1 MPPPADPPAAEDLPA
16 VPEWRSPRQRWRD
29 AAATTLAFT
38 LPLHALGCVGSR
50 ALEGLVAIRPQAVTS
65 LTRPHPSLCPV
76 P

>member
-50 ALEGLVAIRPQAVTS
+50 ALEGLVAIRPQAVTVVDTS
-65 LTRPHPSLCPV
+65 PSALCPV